1 MTGKLAGQI
10 METGFLSGATSRVLV
25 ALASVADEHGQSWYS
40 YAGIAHYTRCSRK
53 SAMEAVKRLEL
64 FELLHVE
71 RKRHVMTLSGKITG
85 SGNLY
90 TLNLRFFDALHDI
103 AQAIRRVAPGDSRAK
118 WQAVK
123 SAAQWAEDQAMIFQW
138 RQVIELAQH
147 HPHVI
152 KQACLGI
159 GGDEASPNDGDQG

>member
-25 ALASVADEHGQSWYS
+25 ALASVADEYGQSWYS
-40 YAGIAHYTRCSRK
+40 YAGIAHYARCSRK

-64 FELLHVE
+64 IELLDVE

-90 TLNLRFFDALHDI
+90 MLNLAFFDALHVI
-103 AQAIRRVAPGDSRAK
+103 APGDSKAK

-123 SAAQWAEDQAMIFQW
+123 SVAQWAEDQTMIFQW
-138 RQVIELAQH
+138 RYVVELAQH
-147 HPHVI
+147 HPQVI
-152 KQACLGI
+152 RRICLGI
-159 GGDEASPNDGDQG
+159 GNDGGEA